1 MKMDFMFLLSS
12 FAITGAFEGE
22 ENKSK
27 VLLESLGFSADD
39 LTKVE
44 AGELALDDA
53 KKAWMGSFETSLRGR
68 IEQEVVDRKKSE
80 IFNAAHSK
88 NEKLVCE
95 KLGLNYDDY
104 KDTEARGR
112 IERILT
118 DGAAQHKTQLEQLKG
133 QFNGVDE
140 NKLKEVEANYIA
152 RMQEMQNLHET
163 SKQELQ
169 SQLQEQLNQ
178 NKKIVVDN
186 YKSSARNSFLKSI
199 ENPAFDFSTM
209 EKIVAFDAMK
219 YGIEIEEVDGEKV
232 AFLTKEGAKV
242 MHPTKPQNNLT
253 YKDYLH
259 IVAEE
264 NNFVK
269 RSNGGSNGKFELGAE
284 EKETLKKKG
293 INTRALAEREKHLA
307 NLQNK

>member
-1 MKMDFMFLLSS
+1 
-12 FAITGAFEGE
+12 
-22 ENKSK
+22 
-27 VLLESLGFSADD
+27 
-39 LTKVE
+39 
-44 AGELALDDA
+44 
-53 KKAWMGSFETSLRGR
+53 
-68 IEQEVVDRKKSE
+68 
-80 IFNAAHSK
+80 
-88 NEKLVCE
+88 
-95 KLGLNYDDY
+95 
-104 KDTEARGR
+104 
-112 IERILT
+112 
-118 DGAAQHKTQLEQLKG
+118 
-133 QFNGVDE
+133 
-140 NKLKEVEANYIA
+140 
-152 RMQEMQNLHET
+152 MQNLHET

-269 RSNGGSNGKFELGAE
+269 QSNGGSNGKFELGAE